1 MLLTYKG
8 RDVGQL
14 SYHFDRFDISIS
26 LPVIALIAT
35 LLYAIYV
42 LLTLTDKPKI
52 RGIYE
57 IPNALPIVG
66 HLLQLGDDHATVC
79 EKWWREYKRDV
90 FQIRLGNTRK
100 HALSFSL
107 PRKRRTL
114 SNDI

>member
-1 MLLTYKG
+1 MSLTYKG
-8 RDVGQL
+8 RDVNLL
-14 SYHFDRFDISIS
+14 SYHFDKIGFSIS
-26 LPVIALIAT
+26 LPVVALFAT

-57 IPNALPIVG
+57 IPNAWPIVG

-79 EKWWREYKRDV
+79 EKWWRKYKHDV

-100 HALSFSL
+100 HALSFSR
-107 PRKRRTL
+107 PRKRQPL
-114 SNDI
+114 L

>member
-1 MLLTYKG
+1 MSLTYKG
-8 RDVGQL
+8 RDVNLL
-14 SYHFDRFDISIS
+14 SYHFDKIGFSIS
-26 LPVIALIAT
+26 LPVVALFAT

-57 IPNALPIVG
+57 VPSALPIVG

-79 EKWWREYKRDV
+79 EKWWRKYKHDV

-100 HALSFSL
+100 HALSSSL
-107 PRKRRTL
+107 PGRRRPQF
-114 SNDI
+114 